1 MTEKPQSEQSLDS
14 RLDEALELTF
24 PASDPIA
31 VHSPDPPPRL
41 YGVPRSM
48 KLANI
53 PFSAVAMGLLF
64 TLGHEQTIEARRPD
78 TGSLE

>member
-31 VHSPDPPPRL
+31 VHSPDPLPRL
-41 YGVPRSM
+41 SVGSPLHAPTVR
-48 KLANI
+48 
-53 PFSAVAMGLLF
+53 
-64 TLGHEQTIEARRPD
+64 TLVNP
-78 TGSLE
+78 

>member
-31 VHSPDPPPRL
+31 VHSPDPRSTRSPRTEESSF
-41 YGVPRSM
+41 GGPV
-48 KLANI
+48 
-53 PFSAVAMGLLF
+53 SA
-64 TLGHEQTIEARRPD
+64 T
-78 TGSLE
+78 

>member
-31 VHSPDPPPRL
+31 VHSPDPPASIVS
-41 YGVPRSM
+41 G
-48 KLANI
+48 
-53 PFSAVAMGLLF
+53 F
-64 TLGHEQTIEARRPD
+64 TASPAGCQNKPPLRR
-78 TGSLE
+78 